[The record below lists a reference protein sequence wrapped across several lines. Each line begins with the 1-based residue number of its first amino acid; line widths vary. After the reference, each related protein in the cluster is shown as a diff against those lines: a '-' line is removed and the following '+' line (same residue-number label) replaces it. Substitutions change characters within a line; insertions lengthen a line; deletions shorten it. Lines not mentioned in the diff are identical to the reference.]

1 MCAPDVL
8 AAVQERLG
16 RREFLKWGGAAAAAG
31 ALAGCGGGVAGGAGV
46 PLRVRNVQGLTHT
59 LNSAFP
65 IWPGFAPI
73 QVTNVRSFEKD
84 GFFANTWQAP
94 EHHGTHVDAPIHF
107 GKGAWS
113 ADQIPD
119 ERLVCPVVLIHVHDR
134 AAGNPDTQVTV
145 EDLRAWERQHRRI
158 PEGAAVLM
166 HSGWEAR
173 ARDINAFRN
182 MDGKGTMHFPGF
194 GKEAAEFLLKERN
207 INGIGTDTLSLDH
220 GASQDFAV
228 HFSVLPA
235 NKWGI
240 ENLANLAK
248 VPPVGATLFVGI
260 PKVEGASGGTARVIA
275 VW

>member
-16 RREFLKWGGAAAAAG
+16 RREFLKWGGAALAAG
-31 ALAGCGGGVAGGAGV
+31 TLAGCGGGVAGGTGV
-46 PLRVRNVQGLTHT
+46 TLRMQHIQGLTHT
-59 LNSAFP
+59 LNGAFP
-65 IWPGFAPI
+65 IWPGFSPI
-73 QVTNVRSFEKD
+73 QVTNVRNFEKD
-84 GFFANTWQAP
+84 GFYANVWQAP

-119 ERLVCPVVLIHVHDR
+119 ESLVCPVVVIHVHDR
-134 AAGNPDTQVTV
+134 ATGNPDTQVAV
-145 EDLRAWERQHRRI
+145 EDLRGWERQHGRI

-166 HSGWEAR
+166 YSGWEAR

-248 VPPVGATLFVGI
+248 IPPAGATLFVGI